1 MGFISW
7 SPPYTLQH
15 NLYNDKMAKFQDTL
29 QSPDNNY
36 SWDEVVQYRLSQ
48 GRFKLNS
55 LESKG

>member
-1 MGFISW
+1 M
-7 SPPYTLQH
+7 
-15 NLYNDKMAKFQDTL
+15 

-48 GRFKLNS
+48 GRFKLNR